1 MGIFDRFK
9 DQAQDKGEDVAQAM
23 DAEIEGKTGAAP
35 PGPDRPRD
43 EPSAEEEEPDAGQPA
58 ADAPDADAPGTEEP
72 DAPRG
77 RRPA

>member
-23 DAEIEGKTGAAP
+23 DAEIEEKTGTAP
-35 PGPDRPRD
+35 AGPDRPRD
-43 EPSAEEEEPDAGQPA
+43 EPSAEEEEPDAGQP
-58 ADAPDADAPGTEEP
+58 DADAPGTEEP